1 MKKNALFMLAIAI
14 FFQAHVAMAEAF
26 KCEDFFT
33 QLPQIEVQVSKS
45 RLRAQEVHYDPNS
58 PSNFKSRLVTSFKA
72 WLRKPLEWVSGYT
85 YLLKK
90 SNEARLIN
98 PGESHLYFRDFLS
111 TMDIDYKVQRIPGA
125 KLTETGPL
133 VMVSNHPF
141 GLVESLA
148 LVDFIIQ
155 QRDDL
160 KIIVNEALLD
170 VVPEEL
176 HKHFITVN
184 ISDGASKEEKQ
195 KANLKAMRE
204 ANSHLVQGGALL
216 LYPYGKA
223 SLRSNNP
230 VHNYAIDGFWKVGF
244 LSMVGKTDAQIVNFF
259 VPGENSDVF
268 YKYGDI
274 GNGLGR
280 MVLFLREIIWRSG
293 QTIHIVQGTSY
304 SNKDVREFFGLN
316 QSRSNEAK
324 VALMAYLK
332 LRTYLLAKDNQAEG
346 SFSTPDLGSYF
357 TPGIYNL
364 GSRVFAGDLQ
374 QLVDAN
380 LEDLHSVDEIREF
393 FGEEIYYLYDQYRGF
408 HSSSLKTENL

>member
-1 MKKNALFMLAIAI
+1 MLTIAI
-14 FFQAHVAMAEAF
+14 FFQAHMAKAEAF
-26 KCEDFFT
+26 KCEDYFT
-33 QLPQIEVQVSKS
+33 QLPQIEVQVPES
-45 RLRAQEVHYDPNS
+45 RLRAQEVHQNQERPTTLKS
-58 PSNFKSRLVTSFKA
+58 RIVKAFKS
-72 WLRKPLEWVSGYT
+72 WLRKPLEWISGYT

-98 PGESHLYFRDFLS
+98 PGKSHLYFRDFLS
-111 TMDIDYKVQRIPGA
+111 TMDIDYNVQRLPGA
-125 KLTETGPL
+125 KIAKTGPL

-148 LVDFIIQ
+148 LVDYIIQ

-160 KIIVNEALLD
+160 KIIVNQALLD

-176 HKHFITVN
+176 HRHFITVN

-204 ANSHLVQGGALL
+204 ANGHLSQGGSLL

-230 VHNYAIDGFWKVGF
+230 VHNYAIDSFWKVGF
-244 LSMVGKTDAQIVNFF
+244 LSMVGKSDAQIVNFF

-268 YKYGDI
+268 YKYGDL

-293 QTIHIVQGTSY
+293 QTLHIVQGTSY

-346 SFSTPDLGSYF
+346 SFATPDLGSYF

-364 GSRVFAGDLQ
+364 GPRVFAEDLQ

-380 LEDLHSVDEIREF
+380 LEDLHSPDEIREF
-393 FGEEIYYLYDQYRGF
+393 LGEEIYYLYDQYRRF
-408 HSSSLKTENL
+408 HSGSLMPENL